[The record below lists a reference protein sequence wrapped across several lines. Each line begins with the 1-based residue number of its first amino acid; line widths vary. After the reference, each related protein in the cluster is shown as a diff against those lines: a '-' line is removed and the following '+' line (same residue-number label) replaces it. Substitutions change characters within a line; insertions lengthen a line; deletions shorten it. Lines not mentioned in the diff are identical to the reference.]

1 MIDFQLL
8 EKLINSAKSP
18 SAGKPLAKVK
28 RLTKGASFSWCRE
41 MRSCRLFKVND
52 TNWRVELHGNTI
64 ARIVQLD
71 DGYAQVTV
79 RNVES
84 WPTITTAARLTSVL
98 GLAVSKYENKLR
110 VSPKNCTTKAREKV
124 PPMVDGQQFHLGP
137 AGVVCMNPEIVTE
150 PRTRILKEPSKPILA
165 YLREVNKLA
174 SAYIKVGSP
183 TYQDLSP
190 YIGKPLQ
197 LDIKKTPDMED
208 VILLMA
214 HGACKR
220 LGLWRVKDFADRGLP
235 ISADNAEAHF
245 KLALAHVKDMLY
257 SQHGVYEKYTHSFA
271 DQFEEARRGSNTP
284 LAQAA

>member
-8 EKLINSAKSP
+8 EKLINSAKNP
-18 SAGKPLAKVK
+18 SAGKPLDKVK
-28 RLTKGASFSWCRE
+28 RLTKGASYSWCNG

-71 DGYAQVTV
+71 DGCAQVTV
-79 RNVES
+79 RNVET
-84 WPTITTAARLTSVL
+84 WPTMTTAARLTSVL
-98 GLAVSKYENKLR
+98 GLAVFKHENKLR
-110 VSPKNCTTKAREKV
+110 VKPKNCTTAKWEKT
-124 PPMVDGQQFHLGP
+124 PPMRDDQQFHLGP

-165 YLREVNKLA
+165 YLREIKKLA

-190 YIGKPLQ
+190 YISKPLQ
-197 LDIKKTPDMED
+197 LDIRKTPDMED
-208 VILLMA
+208 VMLMMA
-214 HGACKR
+214 DGACKR
-220 LGLWRVKDFADRGLP
+220 LGSWRVRSFADQGLP
-235 ISADNAEAHF
+235 ISADTAEAHF
-245 KLALAHVKDMLY
+245 KLALTHAKDILY

-271 DQFEEARRGSNTP
+271 DQFEEARRGSHTP